1 MSSGPLLCNSKLLLR
16 LQGAHICV
24 PKTEL
29 KGKFLLTKLDGLGNQ
44 HELDQQEI
52 KEAFDMFDTKTKRW
66 NQNNTKIK
74 GKQSLN
80 KRINLTS

>member
-1 MSSGPLLCNSKLLLR
+1 MLCNSKLLLR

-44 HELDQQEI
+44 HIASVSYILQI
-52 KEAFDMFDTKTKRW
+52 KDRHNGNIMIDD
-66 NQNNTKIK
+66 
-74 GKQSLN
+74 
-80 KRINLTS
+80 LT